1 MIKYYETEAAYAADA
16 KSPFESQVSLVGE
29 SNGIHYDGRNV
40 IVGAKHAKTG
50 AIVVLDGNSA
60 MHFVALDT
68 FSSSS
73 FMSNYTVVGVV
84 AVGVDHPDFRGKLVI
99 VHKEN
104 ASKKWSAIYSFKLT
118 GYTLDGTDRTGILS
132 IRTADAWG
140 TAKDFTVSY
149 NASTAADLLDQL
161 NAYFSADT
169 QYTPAGGT
177 AMDNP
182 FKTQNWVASKDD
194 NDNITL
200 TFLFT
205 DSRQASNAGKTGFA
219 LTANL
224 LPGIASSSSMLRYNG
239 ERSGEGSLSNWDRA
253 ITYFKDDLSSSTYNP
268 TSNVTSPK
276 MGYPICKP
284 AYLGV
289 SAHRKDGDTQ
299 LDYCSALRAIYGEG
313 EEGWLKFMASFWP
326 VRPTNY
332 GPMGDKATYGDGK
345 KNTYLM
351 AGIKFTKQD
360 NTEIAAFP
368 AADYCASVVYNHE
381 LLKKGAWQLPDVD
394 TLCAVLKTI
403 KYNTTN
409 NRNADPVNRA
419 LNAIGGNAISN
430 GSSSWSS
437 SRYLAN
443 VAWCSYGASGFL
455 SVSSMF
461 VSVQAVPVALL
472 DVSEANI

>member
-104 ASKKWSAIYSFKLT
+104 ASKQWSAIYSFKLT
-118 GYTLDGTDRTGILS
+118 GYTLDGTDRSGKLKVYSAASTYDTYTIN
-132 IRTADAWG
+132 
-140 TAKDFTVSY
+140 Y
-149 NASTAADLLDQL
+149 NADSVADFLTTL
-161 NAYFSADT
+161 NAYFQSTAPFTTQHWRAD
-169 QYTPAGGT
+169 ADSDG
-177 AMDNP
+177 
-182 FKTQNWVASKDD
+182 
-194 NDNITL
+194 NITL
-200 TFLFT
+200 SFLFT
-205 DSRQASNAGKTGFA
+205 FADQRSCAGSDGFT

-224 LPGIASSSSMLRYNG
+224 LPGITASSSILRMNG
-239 ERSGEGSLSNWDRA
+239 NRGADGPISNWDRA
-253 ITYFKDDLSSSTYNP
+253 ITYFKDDLSSATYNP
-268 TSNVTSPK
+268 TSEVTTTK
-276 MGYPICKP
+276 LQYPICKP
-284 AYLGV
+284 AYLGT

-299 LDYCSALRAIYGEG
+299 LDYCSALRAVYGEG

-332 GPMGDKATYGDGK
+332 GIMGDKATYGDGK
-345 KNTYLM
+345 KNTYIM
-351 AGIKFTKQD
+351 AGVKFTKQD
-360 NTEIAAFP
+360 NTEIVAFP

-419 LNAIGGNAISN
+419 LNAIGGTAISN
-430 GSSSWSS
+430 GSSIWSS
-437 SRYLAN
+437 SRYGASY
-443 VAWCSYGASGFL
+443 AWYSYGGIGYLYSDL
-455 SVSSMF
+455 LCYSL
-461 VSVQAVPVALL
+461 QAVPVALL

>member
-60 MHFVALDT
+60 LHFVALDT

-104 ASKKWSAIYSFKLT
+104 ASKQWSAIYSFKLT

-177 AMDNP
+177 AMNNP

-200 TFLFT
+200 TFLF
-205 DSRQASNAGKTGFA
+205 SNSSQASNAGKTGFA

-224 LPGIASSSSMLRYNG
+224 LPGIQASSAMLRFNG
-239 ERSGEGSLSNWDRA
+239 QRSGEGSISNWDRA
-253 ITYFKDDLSSSTYNP
+253 IAYYRNDNGTSEYQGGRTSDQG
-268 TSNVTSPK
+268 SNVKQT
-276 MGYPICKP
+276 YPINLP
-284 AYLGV
+284 TWLGT
-289 SAHRKDGDTQ
+289 STQNPGDF
-299 LDYCSALRAIYGEG
+299 CAGLRAIYGEG
-313 EEGWLKFMASFWP
+313 EAGWLKFMETCLP
-326 VRPTNY
+326 LRPTNY

-351 AGIKFTKQD
+351 AGVKFTKQD
-360 NTEIAAFP
+360 STQIVAFP

-419 LNAIGGNAISN
+419 LNAIGGTAISN
-430 GSSSWSS
+430 GSNTWSS
-437 SRYLAN
+437 SRFSAGN
-443 VAWCSYGASGFL
+443 AWFSYGNYGCLYSNYLYF
-455 SVSSMF
+455 SF
-461 VSVQAVPVALL
+461 QAVPVALL